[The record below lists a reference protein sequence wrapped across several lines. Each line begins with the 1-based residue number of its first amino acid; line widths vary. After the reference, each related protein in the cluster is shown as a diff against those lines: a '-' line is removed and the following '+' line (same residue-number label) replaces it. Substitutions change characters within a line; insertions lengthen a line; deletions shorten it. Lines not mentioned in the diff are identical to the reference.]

1 MKMSYWRILIHVL
14 LSAVAGQA
22 VAEGVDECVSDGGR
36 YAAVDP
42 LFESFMREQHVPG
55 MVYGIVKGGRLVH
68 CRALGVRDIKSGEP
82 VTFDSVFR
90 IASMSKTFTA
100 LAILKLRDEG
110 KLELDALAERWVP
123 QLVGVR
129 HLGADVRRIRVRDL
143 LAHTAGFVT
152 DDPWG
157 DRQLDMPEAQFTEL
171 IARGVPLALEPGSGY
186 EYSNYG
192 YALLGRIVTAASKV
206 KYQQYVQREILQ
218 ALGMG
223 SSGWEVAELDS
234 RHRAIGY
241 RYEGPGWREEPVLAD
256 GAFAAMGG
264 LHTSARDYARFV
276 LFMLDAWTDR
286 GEVQSRIASRSTRRE
301 MVQAASFLQP
311 VPAEPGDP
319 ASCAATR
326 IYGFG
331 MLAYTDCRFKLFFGH
346 SGGLPGYG
354 SNVLYFPE
362 YDLGIFAFANRT
374 YARAEVVVKKAAARL
389 YDSGSLQARA
399 LQASEALMATDNLV
413 TRIYSA
419 GSVTAV
425 PESLANNLL
434 LDRSA
439 QKRDA
444 ELQAL
449 RVRLG
454 ACQGGSQM
462 NVRNALSAVMKHRCE
477 RGTLV
482 VSVLLAPL
490 RSPSFQRLEFTAQ
503 D

>member
-1 MKMSYWRILIHVL
+1 MKMNYRWILIHVL
-14 LSAVAGQA
+14 LIAVAGQA
-22 VAEGVDECVSDGGR
+22 VAQSVDECVPDGGR

-42 LFESFMREQHVPG
+42 IFESFMRDQHVPG
-55 MVYGIVKGGRLVH
+55 MVYGIVQGGRLVH
-68 CRALGVRDIKSGEP
+68 CRALGVRDIKSREP

-90 IASMSKTFTA
+90 IASMSKAFTA

-110 KLELDALAERWVP
+110 KLQLDAPAERWVP
-123 QLVGVR
+123 QLAGVR
-129 HLGADVRRIRVRDL
+129 HPGADVRRIRVRDL

-157 DRQLDMPEAQFTEL
+157 DRQLDMPEAQFTQL
-171 IARGVPLALEPGSGY
+171 IAQGVPSASEPGSAY

-192 YALLGRIVTAASKV
+192 YALLGRVVTEASKV
-206 KYQQYVQREILQ
+206 QYQQYVQREILQ
-218 ALGMG
+218 ALGMR
-223 SSGWEVAELDS
+223 SSGWDVSEVDA

-241 RYEGPGWREEPVLAD
+241 RYEDAGWREEPVLGD
-256 GAFAAMGG
+256 GAFASMGG
-264 LHTSARDYARFV
+264 LHTSARDYTRFV
-276 LFMLDAWTDR
+276 RFMLDAWTER
-286 GEVQSRIASRSTRRE
+286 GEAQARIASRSTRKE
-301 MVQAASFLQP
+301 MVQAASFLQSQP
-311 VPAEPGDP
+311 PEAGDP

-326 IYGFG
+326 VYGFG
-331 MLAYTDCRFKLFFGH
+331 VHAYTDCRFKSFFGH

-354 SNVLYFPE
+354 SNVLFFPE
-362 YDLGIFAFANRT
+362 YDLGIFAFTNRT
-374 YARAEVVVKKAAARL
+374 YTRAEVVVKKAAATL

-399 LQASEALMATDNLV
+399 LPASKALMAAGNVV
-413 TRIYSA
+413 TQIYSA
-419 GSVTAV
+419 GSVTAAA
-425 PESLANNLL
+425 ESLANNLL

-449 RVRLG
+449 RARLG
-454 ACQGGSQM
+454 ACQGDSQM
-462 NVRNALSAVMKHRCE
+462 NVRNALAAVMKYRCE

-490 RSPSFQRLEFTAQ
+490 NSPSFQRLEFTAQ